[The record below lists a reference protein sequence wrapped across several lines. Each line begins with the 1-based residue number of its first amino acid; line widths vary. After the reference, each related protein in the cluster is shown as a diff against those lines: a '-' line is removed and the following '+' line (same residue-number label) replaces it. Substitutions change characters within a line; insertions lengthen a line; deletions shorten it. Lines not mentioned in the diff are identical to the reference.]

1 MVFTKIQSPAAFN
14 DNVFTQTA
22 YDQAWLVVPVGKVDT
37 YKATAGWK
45 NFKNICEEG
54 SEPGGGSDEIKGDLT
69 GDGEVNGTDLVQL
82 VKYVLQGSNDVKA
95 ADLNGDGEVN
105 GTDLVILVNIILGK
119 Q

>member
-1 MVFTKIQSPAAFN
+1 MQNPSAIN
-14 DNVFTQTA
+14 YNVFSSET
-22 YDQAWLVVPVGKVDT
+22 YNNAWLIVPVGTVET
-37 YKATAGWK
+37 YKATNGWK